1 MNATT
6 ATASTATPLG
16 PLAARA
22 RPFLRAV
29 LAQTRAELTLT
40 ARQGESV
47 LITIIVPAVLLA
59 FFASLRLVP
68 TVRGK
73 AVAAPIVYLLPGML
87 GLAIMSTGMVS
98 LGIATAFER
107 YYGVLKR
114 LGSSPLPRGGLLLAK
129 GLSVLAIEVAQVL
142 LLLALAA
149 GFYGW
154 RPVGS
159 FGAALLVFLV
169 GSACFAGLGMLM
181 AGALR
186 AEATLAGANGLYLVF
201 LMLGGSV
208 LPVDHLPGF
217 LQGLAGVL
225 PAAALTT
232 ALRGAMSPGGVVPL
246 GSLALLAG
254 WAVVFIAAAALTFKW
269 E

>member
-1 MNATT
+1 MTAPATT
-6 ATASTATPLG
+6 TAAPNAW
-16 PLAARA
+16 AARA

-40 ARQGESV
+40 VRRGESV

-68 TVRGK
+68 TVHGQPI
-73 AVAAPIVYLLPGML
+73 AAPIVYLLPGML
-87 GLAIMSTGMVS
+87 ALAIMSTGMVS

-114 LGSSPLPRGGLLLAK
+114 LGSSPLPRAGLLLAK
-129 GLSVLAIEVAQVL
+129 GLAVLAVEAGQVVL
-142 LLLALAA
+142 LVALAT

-181 AGALR
+181 AGTLR

-217 LQGLAGVL
+217 LLGMAEFL
-225 PAAALTT
+225 PAAALT
-232 ALRGAMSPGGVVPL
+232 ASMRGALTPGGVVPL
-246 GSLALLAG
+246 DSLALLAG
-254 WAVVFIAAAALTFKW
+254 WAAVFLVAAALTFKW

>member
-1 MNATT
+1 MKSLTT
-6 ATASTATPLG
+6 DDLVI
-16 PLAARA
+16 RA
-22 RPFLRAV
+22 RPLARAV

-40 ARQGESV
+40 LRRGESV
-47 LITIIVPAVLLA
+47 LITIIVPAALLI
-59 FFASLRLVP
+59 FFASLRFARITDLV
-68 TVRGK
+68 
-73 AVAAPIVYLLPGML
+73 PGML
-87 GLAIMSTGMVS
+87 ALAIMSTGMVS
-98 LGIATAFER
+98 LGIATAYER

-129 GLSVLAIEVAQVL
+129 GLSVLAIEVAQTL
-142 LLLALAA
+142 LLLGLAA
-149 GFYGW
+149 VLYAW
-154 RPVGS
+154 RPTGS
-159 FGAALLVFLV
+159 FWAALLVFLI

-186 AEATLAGANGLYLVF
+186 AEATLAGANGLYLLF

-217 LQGLAGVL
+217 LQGVALIL

-232 ALRGAMSPGGVVPL
+232 ALRGAMSHAGVVPL
-246 GSLALLAG
+246 VSLAVLAG
-254 WAVVFIAAAALTFKW
+254 WGIVFLAAAARTFKW